1 MDFGLSPQQQLVL
14 RLARSRDL
22 RGARR
27 HQILPPLWL
36 IACATL
42 LPLLLLGHPL
52 RWLSLPLVPALGL
65 LQRHRVERRIE
76 DWTLD
81 LRQI

>member
-1 MDFGLSPQQQLVL
+1 MDLGLSPHQQLIL
-14 RLARSRDL
+14 RLARARDL
-22 RGARR
+22 RGARHR
-27 HQILPPLWL
+27 QIRPPLWS

-52 RWLSLPLVPALGL
+52 RWLSLPLIPALGL
-65 LQRHRVERRIE
+65 WQRNRVERRFE

-81 LRQI
+81 LREI